1 MAQETNTNFAQS
13 ISDLAGAVGKIGQMQ
28 VDVLTSVLNSVISAI
43 GPMVNTASELVGN
56 VANTATQAVQS
67 IVSAIAPKK

>member
-28 VDVLTSVLNSVISAI
+28 IDILTSVVNSAASAL
-43 GPMVNTASELVGN
+43 GPVANTASELVGN
-56 VANTATQAVQS
+56 VVNTATQAVQS
-67 IVSAIAPKK
+67 VASAIAPKK

>member
-28 VDVLTSVLNSVISAI
+28 IDVLTSVLNSAVSAI
-43 GPMVNTASELVGN
+43 GPIGNTASELVGN
-56 VANTATQAVQS
+56 VVNTATQAVQN
-67 IVSAIAPKK
+67 VASAIAPKK